1 MQRRAA
7 ATATE
12 PVSLSAAAG
21 RRSRVRDASLRAGV
35 HFRSLESTGATIN
48 EVLGTNRGHNGA
60 LLIEQIRT
68 DLNAATKARDS
79 ERQRTLRSVIA
90 AVQEAQVSGDQATE
104 LDDNGIMAVLKA
116 QVKRRVDAAEAFDA
130 GNAADRAAA
139 ERAEQAILEEYLPAA
154 LGDDELSEIV
164 ERVMTEN
171 GFAAQADMGKAMKA
185 VNTEVAGR
193 ADGRRVAELVKS
205 RLA

>member
-1 MQRRAA
+1 M
-7 ATATE
+7 
-12 PVSLSAAAG
+12 
-21 RRSRVRDASLRAGV
+21 
-35 HFRSLESTGATIN
+35 
-48 EVLGTNRGHNGA
+48 
-60 LLIEQIRT
+60 LIEQIRT

-104 LDDNGIMAVLKA
+104 LDDDGIMAVLKA

>member
-1 MQRRAA
+1 M
-7 ATATE
+7 
-12 PVSLSAAAG
+12 
-21 RRSRVRDASLRAGV
+21 
-35 HFRSLESTGATIN
+35 
-48 EVLGTNRGHNGA
+48 
-60 LLIEQIRT
+60 LIEQIRT

-104 LDDNGIMAVLKA
+104 LDDDGIMAVLKA

-154 LGDDELSEIV
+154 LGHDELSAIV

>member
-1 MQRRAA
+1 M
-7 ATATE
+7 
-12 PVSLSAAAG
+12 
-21 RRSRVRDASLRAGV
+21 
-35 HFRSLESTGATIN
+35 
-48 EVLGTNRGHNGA
+48 
-60 LLIEQIRT
+60 LIEQIRT

-104 LDDNGIMAVLKA
+104 LDDDGIMAVLKA

-154 LGDDELSEIV
+154 LGDDELSAIV

-185 VNTEVAGR
+185 VNAEVAGR